1 MSSGPTH
8 RRISRIIAAPVAV
21 AYGLGTGDWLDAAV
35 IGIACALSGCGPD
48 WDQAEA
54 RLSLL
59 WKVVGWAA
67 WLALVCWMVWELKDA
82 PGR

>member
-8 RRISRIIAAPVAV
+8 RRISRLLATPTAVAV
-21 AYGLGTGDWLDAAV
+21 GLVGGNWYVAIVAGV
-35 IGIACALSGCGPD
+35 ACALSGCGPD

-54 RLSLL
+54 RLSLP

-67 WLALVCWMVWELKDA
+67 WLVLVCWMVRWLRNA